1 MFVINH
7 YIMSNDKDPST
18 SSDANENF
26 LDSEVSETINADGSV
41 TPEIGQQ
48 QEEQQSQSEN
58 KSNEIQDYSI
68 SKDKVPS
75 FKKILVTDD
84 GKDISNKALNYAV
97 SLSNSTGAELF
108 IVRILQDTEKYGNIS
123 LEGSYEKTQI
133 DNQQQDFHRKIKGDV
148 INAMEEKIK
157 KCQEAGCKNKVSYK
171 FLTGNVVDEIVN
183 EINNNDYDLVV
194 MLTYHIDSW
203 FSSLFSDVRK
213 IMNHISKPVLIIQ

>member
-1 MFVINH
+1 
-7 YIMSNDKDPST
+7 MSNDKDPST
-18 SSDANENF
+18 SSDANENV
-26 LDSEVSETINADGSV
+26 LDREVSETINADGSV

-48 QEEQQSQSEN
+48 EEEQQSQSQSEN
-58 KSNEIQDYSI
+58 KSNELQDYSI

-75 FKKILVTDD
+75 FKKILVSDD

-108 IVRILQDTEKYGNIS
+108 IVRILQDTEKSGNIS

-133 DNQQQDFHRKIKGDV
+133 DNQQQDFHRNIKGDV
-148 INAMEEKIK
+148 VDAMEEKIK
-157 KCQEAGCKNKVSYK
+157 KCQEAGCQNKVSYK

>member
-1 MFVINH
+1 
-7 YIMSNDKDPST
+7 MSNNKDPT
-18 SSDANENF
+18 ISSDAKENV
-26 LDSEVSETINADGSV
+26 LDMEVSETINADGNV
-41 TPEIGQQ
+41 TPGIEQQ
-48 QEEQQSQSEN
+48 QEEEQSQSEN
-58 KSNEIQDYSI
+58 KSNELQQDYSI
-68 SKDKVPS
+68 SKNNIPS

-97 SLSNSTGAELF
+97 SLCNSTGAELF

-123 LEGSYEKTQI
+123 LEGSYEKSQT

-148 INAMEEKIK
+148 IDAMEEKIK
-157 KCQEAGCKNKVSYK
+157 KCQEAGSKNKVSYK
-171 FLTGNVVDEIVN
+171 FLTGNVVDEIVK
-183 EINNNDYDLVV
+183 EINNNNYDLVV

>member
-1 MFVINH
+1 
-7 YIMSNDKDPST
+7 MSSDKDSPT
-18 SSDANENF
+18 SSN
-26 LDSEVSETINADGSV
+26 TQ
-41 TPEIGQQ
+41 EI
-48 QEEQQSQSEN
+48 SSN
-58 KSNEIQDYSI
+58 KSNISEVNPKEHRPNEIEHYQI
-68 SKDKVPS
+68 SKDTIPS

-108 IVRILQDTEKYGNIS
+108 IIRILQDVEKYGNIS
-123 LEGSYEKTQI
+123 LEGSHEISQMNNK
-133 DNQQQDFHRKIKGDV
+133 DFHRNIKGDV
-148 INAMEEKIK
+148 IDAMEEKIK
-157 KCQEAGCKNKVSYK
+157 RCQEAGCKNKVSYK

-183 EINNNDYDLVV
+183 EINNNNNYDLVV

>member
-1 MFVINH
+1 
-7 YIMSNDKDPST
+7 MSSDKDIPT
-18 SSDANENF
+18 SDGKEIINPDVSSISEIEPENHK
-26 LDSEVSETINADGSV
+26 
-41 TPEIGQQ
+41 PKEIEG
-48 QEEQQSQSEN
+48 
-58 KSNEIQDYSI
+58 YHI
-68 SKDKVPS
+68 SKDTIPS

-108 IVRILQDTEKYGNIS
+108 IVRILHDFEKFGNIS
-123 LEGSYEKTQI
+123 LEGSHEKSQM
-133 DNQQQDFHRKIKGDV
+133 DNQQDYHRKIKGDV
-148 INAMEEKIK
+148 IDAMEEKIK

-183 EINNNDYDLVV
+183 EIHKNNYDLIV
-194 MLTYHIDSW
+194 MVSSHIDSW